1 MGRSV
6 MTSLAVKEYLEGENP
21 WKEALARLRGKED
34 WLEDI
39 TGEKQSHDDEDD
51 EHDGSEKKKG
61 RHKKD
66 KKKKKKRRHE

>member
-21 WKEALARLRGKED
+21 WKEALARQRGKED

-39 TGEKQSHDDEDD
+39 TGEKQSNEGEDD
-51 EHDGSEKKKG
+51 EQDGSEMAKG

-66 KKKKKKRRHE
+66 KKKKKKRRQD